1 MIRVLFLYEFWLY
14 VGEGIR
20 LVTETNSSNLGLEKI
35 HLVRI
40 LILNPQMLKRREMI
54 PRILEETLESPVG
67 ET

>member
-1 MIRVLFLYEFWLY
+1 M
-14 VGEGIR
+14 
-20 LVTETNSSNLGLEKI
+20 TETNSSNLGLEKI